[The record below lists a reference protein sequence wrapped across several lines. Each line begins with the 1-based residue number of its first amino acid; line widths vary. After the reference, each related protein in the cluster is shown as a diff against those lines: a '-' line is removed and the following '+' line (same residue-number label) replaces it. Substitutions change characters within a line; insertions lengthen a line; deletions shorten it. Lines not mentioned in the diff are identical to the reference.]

1 MPETGWKRAARGWL
15 PTVERVLKV
24 AGPFVRLNHVLLI
37 AVFVLAGLSFWLS
50 YELRFDFRVPRVF
63 ADQRFFLLPY
73 VALLKLAIF
82 YMLRGHSANWK
93 YFGLRDIPRLLF
105 HGAASSTALFLIS
118 ALSDNLWIP
127 RGVIV
132 IDCLMST
139 MLIGG
144 AHVTMRIFRETLRDL
159 FRNGTS
165 RGWKDAVVLGAGDAG
180 EMIVREILRN
190 HNYGVR
196 VRAFFDDD
204 RRKQGFSIHGIR
216 VEGGIDDVPLYV
228 QHNPVQMAII
238 AIPSATNS
246 QMRTIYHIL
255 KDLNLSVKTLPS
267 LHEMMEG
274 FSQLPQLREI
284 NITDL
289 LGREEVHIDTEQVR
303 SLIRDKV
310 VLVTGAGGSIG
321 SELSRQ
327 VLKRGPKQL
336 ILMERSENNLFHVHR
351 QLSELSVNVPI
362 VPLLCD
368 VTDAARV
375 DHEFFR
381 YRPDLVFHA
390 AAHKHVPLQEI
401 NAAECF
407 RNNVQGIQTL
417 TRAADKFGVDRFLLI
432 STDKAVNPTSVMGST
447 KRACEIYCQAFARVS
462 ATKFLSVRF
471 GNVLASEGSV
481 IPIFLEQIEK
491 GGPVTVTHPEM
502 RRYFMTIPEAVT
514 LVLQATA
521 LGESGQ
527 IMMLDMGKP
536 MKIVDLVQQLIQL
549 AGKHLEDIPI
559 EFIGPRPG
567 EKLFE
572 ELSCDNEVC
581 VQTAHEKIKV
591 FNQQGKIPEDPVSMI
606 NDVIDSLRPDTPNG
620 EVRQKLKAIVPEY
633 EVNGDALS
641 PEETAGAIPRHLLG
655 TLRTA
660 TLSLSNKRSA

>member
-1 MPETGWKRAARGWL
+1 MPGTEWKPADEGWL
-15 PTVERVLKV
+15 PKLEQVVK
-24 AGPFVRLNHVLLI
+24 AAAPYIRLNHVLLI
-37 AVFVLAGLSFWLS
+37 AVFVLAGVSFWIS

-63 ADQRFFLLPY
+63 ADQRLLFLPY
-73 VALLKLAIF
+73 VAFLKLSIF
-82 YMLRGHSANWK
+82 YILRGHSANWK

-105 HGAASSTALFLIS
+105 HGAASSLAVFLMS
-118 ALSDNLWIP
+118 ALSDDLWIP

-132 IDCLMST
+132 IDCLTST

-144 AHVTMRIFRETLRDL
+144 AHVTMRLFRETLRDL
-159 FRNGTS
+159 FRNGKS
-165 RGWKDAVVLGAGDAG
+165 PGRKDAVVLGAGDAG

-204 RRKQGFSIHGIR
+204 RRKQGLSIHGIR
-216 VEGGIDDVPLYV
+216 VEGGIDDVPFYV

-238 AIPSATNS
+238 AIPSATNA
-246 QMRTIYHIL
+246 QMRSFYSIL

-289 LGREEVHIDTEQVR
+289 LGREEVRIDTEQVR
-303 SLIRDKV
+303 NLIRDRV

-321 SELSRQ
+321 SELCRQ

-336 ILMERSENNLFHVHR
+336 LLMERSENNLFHVHR
-351 QLSELSVNVPI
+351 QLSALSVNVPV

-375 DHEFFR
+375 DHEFLKF
-381 YRPDLVFHA
+381 RPDLVFHA

-407 RNNVQGIQTL
+407 RNNIHGIQTL
-417 TRAADKFGVDRFLLI
+417 ARAADRFGVDRFLLI
-432 STDKAVNPTSVMGST
+432 STDKAVNPTSVMGAT
-447 KRACEIYCQAFARVS
+447 KRACEIYCQAFAQVS

-549 AGKHLEDIPI
+549 AGRQPAEIPI
-559 EFIGPRPG
+559 DFIGPRPG

-572 ELSCDNEVC
+572 ELSCDSEVC

-591 FNQQGKIPEDPVSMI
+591 FNQDGKVPKDPLGTI
-606 NDVIDSLRPDTPNG
+606 NAAVDSLRPDTSNQ
-620 EVRQKLKAIVPEY
+620 EVRQKLKAVVPEY
-633 EVNGDALS
+633 EISSEALS
-641 PEETAGAIPRHLLG
+641 PEETSGVIPRHLLG
-655 TLRTA
+655 TMGTS
-660 TLSLSNKRSA
+660 TLALSNKRNA